1 MIPLYI
7 FFSVQLNK
15 DKLVTKN
22 FGYAKLKIQE
32 EYLVKSFQYWSISEQ
47 VSYNMKIT
55 EVIAA
60 VSITF
65 KAST

>member
-1 MIPLYI
+1 M
-7 FFSVQLNK
+7 F
-15 DKLVTKN
+15 KL
-22 FGYAKLKIQE
+22 FLIKLIQIK
-32 EYLVKSFQYWSISEQ
+32 YFK